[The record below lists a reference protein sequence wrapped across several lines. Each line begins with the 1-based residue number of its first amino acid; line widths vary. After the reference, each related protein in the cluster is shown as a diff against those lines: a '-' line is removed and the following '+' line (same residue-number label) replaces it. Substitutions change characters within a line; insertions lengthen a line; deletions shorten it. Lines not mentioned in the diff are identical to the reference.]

1 MSATEEII
9 IDETACFSVDGEGM
23 NCEKDCEYIQPV
35 LADLRRQLA
44 DMRRANEQM
53 NEALTPGLAELG
65 YWHIARNL
73 DESRGQLADAEQ
85 AIKIACEQQDASER
99 DTFTAITAREEAEME
114 RDELREIYKHT
125 HKGPGDPCGKCGL
138 DIRDEIHVRL
148 AAEQEEGKR

>member
-1 MSATEEII
+1 MSGPI
-9 IDETACFSVDGEGM
+9 GH
-23 NCEKDCEYIQPV
+23 
-35 LADLRRQLA
+35 
-44 DMRRANEQM
+44 
-53 NEALTPGLAELG
+53 PGLT
-65 YWHIARNL
+65 IAKMKEEN
-73 DESRGQLADAEQ
+73 ESLRGQLADAEQ